1 MEKEKFRKLYEE
13 APVTVDGNRKTK
25 EEIRT
30 LDTTPVYIGHGTRNL
45 IIVMEELAELQ
56 EQLVLQSIGTGEKI
70 CLIEETAD
78 VYMAMDYV
86 RMICNITESEIQEQD
101 MAVSLYINPLHIIG
115 TLVRL
120 QQKLSKYLRGKI
132 DDTGLVKEVAD
143 VLTAIEMIKKK
154 YHISDEEI
162 NKAVNVKLQRLEE
175 TKDIYQ

>member
-1 MEKEKFRKLYEE
+1 MEKEKFRKLYEK
-13 APVTVDGNRKTK
+13 ASIIVDGNRKTK

-56 EQLVLQSIGTGEKI
+56 EQLALQSVGSGERL

-86 RMICNITESEIQEQD
+86 RMICNITELEIQEQ
-101 MAVSLYINPLHIIG
+101 IIP
-115 TLVRL
+115 TDWFSISTYLIRILARL

-132 DDTGLVKEVAD
+132 DGTELAKEVSD
-143 VLTAIEMIKKK
+143 VLVAVEMIKRQ

-175 TKDIYQ
+175 TKDVYK

>member
-13 APVTVDGNRKTK
+13 APVIVDGSRKTK

-30 LDTTPVYIGHGTRNL
+30 LDTAPVYIGHGTRNL

-56 EQLVLQSIGTGEKI
+56 EQFALQSVGSGERL

-78 VYMAMDYV
+78 VYMGMDYV
-86 RMICNITESEIQEQD
+86 CMICNITELEIQDQNMPAD
-101 MAVSLYINPLHIIG
+101 WNLTSTYIIRILA
-115 TLVRL
+115 RL

-132 DDTGLVKEVAD
+132 DGTGLIKEVSD
-143 VLTAIEMIKKK
+143 VLVAVEMIKRQ

-175 TKDIYQ
+175 TKDVYK